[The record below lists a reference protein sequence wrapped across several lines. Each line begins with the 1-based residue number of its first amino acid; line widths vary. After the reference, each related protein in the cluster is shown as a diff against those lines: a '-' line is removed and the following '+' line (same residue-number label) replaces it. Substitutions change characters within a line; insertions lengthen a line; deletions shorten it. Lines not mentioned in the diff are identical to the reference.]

1 VVAIVST
8 WIPPA
13 LQVKLQPMQINSAQ
27 PSLATQV
34 VTEHQKAMRLP
45 AGQEQ
50 QQQEQP
56 WQQPGPQPVPV
67 DAHGWRLS
75 SKLSQE
81 LEAAG

>member
-1 VVAIVST
+1 MFAST
-8 WIPPA
+8 WTPPSW
-13 LQVKLQPMQINSAQ
+13 QVKLQPMQLNSAQ

-50 QQQEQP
+50 QQQQEQP
-56 WQQPGPQPVPV
+56 WQQPAPQPVPV

-81 LEAAG
+81 LETAG